1 MLGDSF
7 YFDEARP
14 SILLH
19 LAYPELKQYFFHR
32 IAKLPPEFGD
42 FFLTWVGQRMEDLG
56 EGCNIFPKLVDQ
68 RRGGWYDV
76 TNIPIQTHGKGVP
89 IQ

>member
-1 MLGDSF
+1 MVYIYTAPYLPR
-7 YFDEARP
+7 AKT
-14 SILLH
+14 I
-19 LAYPELKQYFFHR
+19 FFHR

-42 FFLTWVGQRMEDLG
+42 FFLAWVGQRMEDLG

-68 RRGGWYDV
+68 KRREWYDV

-89 IQ
+89 NQ